1 MGRRLALALL
11 LGVACCGLSGASRT
25 ANDSPSADGWENV
38 DPDRRDPPP
47 GKVLWRADFSQG
59 EDELI
64 LEKAEGAEGAVSVDG
79 GKLRIVKTNDIG
91 YFALRPKVPFA
102 VPPGTRLQAFAY
114 VSGMTND
121 PEYAMGFLRL
131 YGARKTYDYFSAL
144 DERRRGGPKMDCLF
158 NTPPG
163 VRERKLCRF
172 LANAANGTNVT
183 PVIVVA
189 GPRSESVWSDWG
201 MEDLRVSAANWK
213 AFVKKVEPKDHSGDR
228 QDEAE
233 FDAALAADIDHTA
246 KVVRKDG
253 APVLLVDGVETP
265 PVFFKGKIQ
274 RDAAKNLYCGR
285 RMEESGVRMQVV
297 TVRFGDSPKMHG
309 WWSQKGFDV
318 RGAVREVK
326 DAMRMA
332 PKSLFVLTAILDA
345 YPEFTA
351 EHPDETWI
359 AEDGC
364 TVWGN
369 QTHADYD
376 LDPRKKRDGYWPWV
390 SYSSTVWR
398 EAVRTNLVTLVDA
411 LKAAGLAKR
420 IVGIHLGAFH
430 DHQFATRRLDFSRPA
445 IEGFR
450 RWQKRT
456 YGKVRWEGAPAFDA
470 KLDYF
475 TPGRDDHSIAY
486 FRYLERQPFE
496 LQEDLVRTVKSRFGK
511 DMIGVRWCM
520 APFGGTY
527 GAAYD
532 ITPFVHSDAIDV
544 IAPQADYSRRTPG
557 AAIGLRLPC
566 ASLREHGKL
575 MLCEF
580 DLRTYAAVSGNESEL
595 TVIGDSQATD
605 DAMWRAL
612 YRKCAGQ
619 QIASRMGWWLYD
631 MAGGWYEPPSIAADI
646 ADSVK
651 TVRRLAAM
659 PQTGVASAAFVVDED
674 GALLRNLPSHWYNH
688 DEERLFATQIQL
700 LAGCGVP
707 TDFWLADD
715 LIRNPALAKRYRTL
729 VFGGMYH
736 IDAARRRLLEA
747 LQGEGRTLVFLAGT
761 GASGGGDA
769 TGFSIVSESAPRSHR
784 VVAES
789 GVDVNMA
796 SFTDHLIWTKF
807 LGGGKLAKHWQPRRD
822 TVKEEADVKV
832 MARFADNG
840 EPAVAER
847 AFGTGKTAWKS
858 VMIGSAA
865 GLTPQYFN
873 ALVRGAG
880 GYVPAPYGLQVDM
893 NGSFLSVHA
902 IIPGRYDLRLPRRSL
917 GEGGPGPCRV
927 TNLKTGRE
935 VDAPG
940 GVLTMELTAGETRW
954 YGFDLALTEKKQ

>member
-1 MGRRLALALL
+1 MLW
-11 LGVACCGLSGASRT
+11 C
-25 ANDSPSADGWENV
+25 AD
-38 DPDRRDPPP
+38 
-47 GKVLWRADFSQG
+47 LSQG
-59 EDELI
+59 AEGFV
-64 LEKAEGAEGAVSVDG
+64 LEKADGAEGAVSVAG

-91 YFALRPKVPFA
+91 FLALRPKEPFA

-114 VSGMTND
+114 VSGQTND
-121 PEYAMGFLRL
+121 PEYAMGFLRM

-144 DERRRGGPKMDCLF
+144 DERRRGGPKMDYLF

-183 PVIVVA
+183 PAIVVA
-189 GPRSESVWSDWG
+189 GPRSESVWSGWG
-201 MEDLRVSAANWK
+201 VEDLKVAAANWQ

-228 QDEAE
+228 QEEAA
-233 FDAALAADIDHTA
+233 FDAALAADRDHTA
-246 KVVRKDG
+246 KVVRRGG

-285 RMEESGVRMQVV
+285 RMEENGVKMQVV

-318 RGAVREVK
+318 PGAVREVK

-332 PKSLFVLTAILDA
+332 PKSLFVLTVLLDA

-359 AEDGC
+359 AEGGC

-376 LDPRKKRDGYWPWV
+376 LDPKKKRDGYWPWV
-390 SYSSTVWR
+390 SYSSVVWR
-398 EAVRTNLVTLVDA
+398 EAVRTNLVALIDA

-456 YGKVRWEGAPAFDA
+456 YGKVRWEGAPAFDSRI
-470 KLDYF
+470 DYF
-475 TPGRDDHSIAY
+475 TPGRDDPSIAY
-486 FRYLERQPFE
+486 FRYLKRQPFE

-511 DMIGVRWCM
+511 DVIGVRWCM

-557 AAIGLRLPC
+557 AAIGQRLPC

-595 TVIGDSQATD
+595 TVIGDSQAID

-619 QIASRMGWWLYD
+619 QIASRMGWWFYD
-631 MAGGWYEPPSIAADI
+631 MAGGWYEPPTIAADI

-651 TVRRLAAM
+651 TVRRLAAT
-659 PQTGVASAAFVVDED
+659 PQAGVASAAFVVDED

-700 LAGCGVP
+700 LAGSGVP
-707 TDFWLADD
+707 MDFWLADD
-715 LIRNPALAKRYRTL
+715 LIRNPALAKRYRML

-736 IDAARRRLLEA
+736 IDEARRRLLDA
-747 LQGEGRTLVFLAGT
+747 LKGEGRTLVFLAGT
-761 GASGGGDA
+761 GASGGGEA
-769 TGFSIVSESAPRSHR
+769 TGFDLVRERAPRSHR
-784 VVAES
+784 VVAEP
-789 GVDVNMA
+789 GVDVNMI
-796 SFTDHLIWTKF
+796 SFTDHLSWTKF
-807 LGGGKLAKHWQPRRD
+807 LGGGKLANHWQPRRD
-822 TVKEEADVKV
+822 TVKESPGVKV
-832 MARFADNG
+832 MARFKDGG

-847 AFGTGKTAWKS
+847 AFGRGKTAWKS

-873 ALVRGAG
+873 ALVRGSG
-880 GYVPAPYGLQVDM
+880 GYAPAPYGLQVDM

-902 IIPGRYDLRLPRRSL
+902 IIPGRYDLRLPR
-917 GEGGPGPCRV
+917 PCRV

-954 YGFDLALTEKKQ
+954 YGF